1 MHKRSREHHATN
13 ARAVRAHQPPRS
25 EQWQGLTAR
34 EILDRHPAGKT
45 SPMRVL
51 EILIGLFNHQHTAKQ
66 KEVSFK
72 TRQERAQFLR
82 RFFHDL
88 RKAGFKHLPD
98 PRNLGGRHV
107 TAMLAIWREERL
119 AASTIQTYLS
129 FLRGFAQWI
138 KKPGLVRRLEQYGFK
153 PEEYERHEAA
163 DRDKSWSARGIEI
176 DAMLKSIDEYDRYVG
191 AAMRLMHALGLR
203 KKEAIMLRPHKCV
216 LPFEATG
223 LPLHKKK
230 AERYLHVANGSKG
243 GRERFIP
250 LELPERIAAIEHA
263 QTVVPIHDGHMG
275 RPSHSLKQAMRRFDS
290 VMKKFGITKKQLG
303 VTSHGLR
310 HEMLIDQFERLTG
323 ELPPVR
329 GGAKLPAEIDT
340 AARQEVAELA
350 GHARKRASSAYLG
363 GVRVRQRDAM
373 QVQAVRCEPPS
384 LPRAPVVVDCEI
396 DLVTR
401 PGD

>member
-1 MHKRSREHHATN
+1 M
-13 ARAVRAHQPPRS
+13 
-25 EQWQGLTAR
+25 TAQ

-82 RFFHDL
+82 RFFRDL
-88 RKAGFKHLPD
+88 RNASFKTVPD

-107 TAMLAIWREERL
+107 TAMLAIWRQRRL
-119 AASTIQTYLS
+119 APSTIQTYLS

-138 KKPGLVRRLEQYGFK
+138 KKPGLIMRLEQYGFK

-176 DAMLKSIDEYDRYVG
+176 DALISSIDEYDRYVG
-191 AAMRLMHALGLR
+191 AAMRLMRALGLR

-216 LPFEATG
+216 LPFEMTG
-223 LPLHKKK
+223 LPPHKKK
-230 AERYLHVANGSKG
+230 ADQYLRIANGSKG

-263 QTVVPIHDGHMG
+263 QALAAIPDSHMG

-329 GGAKLPAEIDT
+329 GGVKLPAEIDT

-350 GHARKRASSAYLG
+350 GHARKRASGAYLG
-363 GVRVRQRDAM
+363 AVRMQRPDAM
-373 QVQAVRCEPPS
+373 HIQSVSSAQPS
-384 LPRAPVVVDCEI
+384 LPRAPVVVDSEV

>member
-1 MHKRSREHHATN
+1 M
-13 ARAVRAHQPPRS
+13 
-25 EQWQGLTAR
+25 TAQ

-82 RFFHDL
+82 RFFRDL
-88 RKAGFKHLPD
+88 RNASFKTVPD

-107 TAMLAIWREERL
+107 TAMLAIWRQRRL
-119 AASTIQTYLS
+119 APSTIQTYLS

-138 KKPGLVRRLEQYGFK
+138 KKPGLIMRLEQYGFK

-176 DAMLKSIDEYDRYVG
+176 DALISSIDEYDRYVG
-191 AAMRLMHALGLR
+191 AAMRLMRALGLR

-216 LPFEATG
+216 LPFEMTG
-223 LPLHKKK
+223 LPPHKKK
-230 AERYLHVANGSKG
+230 ADQYLRIANGSKG

-263 QTVVPIHDGHMG
+263 QALAAIPDSHMG

-310 HEMLIDQFERLTG
+310 HEMLIDRFERLTG

-329 GGAKLPAEIDT
+329 GGVKLPAEIDT

-350 GHARKRASSAYLG
+350 GHARKRASGAYLG
-363 GVRVRQRDAM
+363 AVRMQRPDAM
-373 QVQAVRCEPPS
+373 HIQSVSSAQPS
-384 LPRAPVVVDCEI
+384 LPRAPVVVDSEV

>member
-1 MHKRSREHHATN
+1 
-13 ARAVRAHQPPRS
+13 
-25 EQWQGLTAR
+25 
-34 EILDRHPAGKT
+34 
-45 SPMRVL
+45 MRVL

-82 RFFHDL
+82 RFFRDL
-88 RKAGFKHLPD
+88 RNASFKTVPD

-107 TAMLAIWREERL
+107 TAMLAIWRQRRL
-119 AASTIQTYLS
+119 APSTIQTYLS

-138 KKPGLVRRLEQYGFK
+138 KKPGLIMRLGQYGFK

-176 DAMLKSIDEYDRYVG
+176 DALISSIDEYDRYVG
-191 AAMRLMHALGLR
+191 AAMRLMRALGLR

-216 LPFEATG
+216 LPFERTG
-223 LPLHKKK
+223 LPPHKKK
-230 AERYLHVANGSKG
+230 ADQYLRIANGSKG

-263 QTVVPIHDGHMG
+263 QALAAIPDSHMG

-329 GGAKLPAEIDT
+329 GGVKLPAEIDT

-350 GHARKRASSAYLG
+350 GHARKRASGAYLG
-363 GVRVRQRDAM
+363 AVRMQRPDAM
-373 QVQAVRCEPPS
+373 HIQSVSSAKPS
-384 LPRAPVVVDCEI
+384 LPRAPVVVDSEV